1 MEKENTMNQSAEL
14 LKSVKKLIA
23 QGRFLSAKQE
33 LEALRKSGLIKPADE
48 WQLHE
53 LYGAVFFGLVDAEG
67 IAAAYFNA
75 AKADVYLRSQREHYA
90 NYLFALHYLPGL
102 SAIDLAEQHFASQN
116 FYRKEEL
123 LPARKIIP
131 HDKLRLGF
139 LSADFL
145 ESSAARFYEI
155 LLRGIPE
162 NVADIYAYS
171 LSKQTDAF
179 TNKIKSEVKYS
190 DFSHKSIEA
199 AAMSIRADEI
209 DILIDLTG
217 QAAGGMTLMI
227 LAKKPAPVNICGIG
241 WFDTTGLNFVDAIWT
256 DKKLSPDS
264 EMAAVCFTEKLYYLP
279 AAFCFRPTL
288 AMKKI
293 ILQPRKRRAVVFGC
307 YQNFLK
313 INKDVMNVW
322 RQILQRLPKSK
333 LILQDTTNL
342 TERRTAMKQRLV
354 AADLPIERIE
364 IRLGSDNYLADYHD
378 IDIML
383 GTFPY
388 PGGASTAIA
397 LYMGVP
403 VVTLAGLR
411 YSARFG
417 VSLLT
422 AAGLPE
428 FIASDYQEYIKI
440 AVNLASDEAGLIN
453 YQQNLRKKLE
463 ASTLMNEKA
472 YIKSFIQFCSDL
484 WQARGDF
491 SLCDRI

>member
-1 MEKENTMNQSAEL
+1 M
-14 LKSVKKLIA
+14 
-23 QGRFLSAKQE
+23 
-33 LEALRKSGLIKPADE
+33 
-48 WQLHE
+48 
-53 LYGAVFFGLVDAEG
+53 
-67 IAAAYFNA
+67 
-75 AKADVYLRSQREHYA
+75 
-90 NYLFALHYLPGL
+90 
-102 SAIDLAEQHFASQN
+102 
-116 FYRKEEL
+116 
-123 LPARKIIP
+123 
-131 HDKLRLGF
+131 
-139 LSADFL
+139 
-145 ESSAARFYEI
+145 
-155 LLRGIPE
+155 
-162 NVADIYAYS
+162 
-171 LSKQTDAF
+171 
-179 TNKIKSEVKYS
+179 
-190 DFSHKSIEA
+190 
-199 AAMSIRADEI
+199 
-209 DILIDLTG
+209 
-217 QAAGGMTLMI
+217 
-227 LAKKPAPVNICGIG
+227 
-241 WFDTTGLNFVDAIWT
+241 
-256 DKKLSPDS
+256 
-264 EMAAVCFTEKLYYLP
+264 
-279 AAFCFRPTL
+279 
-288 AMKKI
+288 
-293 ILQPRKRRAVVFGC
+293 
-307 YQNFLK
+307 
-313 INKDVMNVW
+313 
-322 RQILQRLPKSK
+322 
-333 LILQDTTNL
+333 QDTTNL

-364 IRLGSDNYLADYHD
+364 VRLGSDNYLADYHD

-383 GTFPY
+383 DTFPY